1 MGSLSAEYSVKGI
14 ANMLTKETVEIA
26 QQIADLKPKAK
37 EEYLRYLRELQDT
50 ADISMPLPS
59 SQKKDS

>member
-1 MGSLSAEYSVKGI
+1 MVSLSAEYSVKGI